1 MLCDTADT
9 EVFIMV
15 TNLEKLAQEA
25 KLASYTLASLSTVAK
40 NQALNAVADKLEEN
54 KELIFQENS
63 KDLEEAKSLLE
74 SGEINK
80 STFNRLKLDENKM
93 RDMIKGI
100 RDVKKL
106 EDPVNKK
113 LWAMGMDTGLDLY
126 RVSCPIGVIGV
137 IFEARPDVIPQI
149 CSLAIKSANAV
160 LLKGG
165 KEAHNTNTILVKLI
179 KEALEQADFPKEA
192 INLLYS
198 REDVAKMLSMD
209 KYIDLIIPRGG
220 NSLVQYIKS
229 NTKIPVM
236 GHADGICHIY
246 IDEQADVKKATDVCI
261 DAKTQ
266 YPSACNAVETILI
279 HESLLVNYLPQL
291 VIELEK
297 AQVEVRGCERCR
309 EFVPH
314 LKRATKED
322 WSTEYGDKI
331 VSIKAVRDIFD
342 AIAHINIY
350 GSGHTDCIISED
362 KQAVETFMNLVDS
375 AGVFAN
381 ASTRFADGYRYG
393 LGAEVGI
400 STAKTHARGPVGLEG
415 LVIYKYK
422 LYGAGQTVAPY
433 ADGKKTFIHQRII

>member
-1 MLCDTADT
+1 
-9 EVFIMV
+9 MV
-15 TNLEKLAQEA
+15 TTLETMAQNA
-25 KLASYTLASLSTVAK
+25 KLASYTLASLNSLTK
-40 NQALNAVADKLEEN
+40 DKALLAIADKLEQNKPLILEEN
-54 KELIFQENS
+54 K
-63 KDLEEAKSLLE
+63 KDLEEAKKLLE
-74 SGEINK
+74 SGEINQ
-80 STFNRLKLDENKM
+80 STYNRLKLDDNKM
-93 RDMIKGI
+93 RDMIQGI

-113 LWAMGMDTGLDLY
+113 LWAMGLDTGLDLY

-165 KEAHNTNTILVKLI
+165 KEAYHTNVILTKLI
-179 KEALEQADFPKEA
+179 KESLLDMEEIPQDA
-192 INLLYS
+192 INLFFS
-198 REDVAKMLSMD
+198 REDVTEMLTLD

-220 NSLVQYIKS
+220 NALVQYIKN

-246 IDEQADVKKATDVCI
+246 IDEQADVKKATDICI

-266 YPSACNAVETILI
+266 YPSACNAVETVLV
-279 HESLLVNYLPQL
+279 HESLLENYLPQL
-291 VIELEK
+291 VLEFEK
-297 AQVEVRGCERCR
+297 AGVKVKGCEKCK

-314 LKRATKED
+314 LEKATKED
-322 WSTEYGDKI
+322 WATEYGDKI
-331 VSIKAVRDIFD
+331 ISIKAVKDLFD
-342 AIAHINIY
+342 AVAHINIY

-362 KQAVETFMNLVDS
+362 KQAVDTFMNLVDS

-381 ASTRFADGYRYG
+381 VSTRFADGYRYG

-422 LYGAGQTVAPY
+422 LYGSGQTVAPY

>member
-1 MLCDTADT
+1 
-9 EVFIMV
+9 MV
-15 TNLEKLAQEA
+15 TDLETIAQNA
-25 KLASYTLASLSTVAK
+25 KLSSFTLASLSTLTK
-40 NQALNAVADKLEEN
+40 NQALQNIAKKLDEN
-54 KELIFQENS
+54 KIEILKENA
-63 KDLEEAKSLLE
+63 KDLEAAKKLLE
-74 SGEINK
+74 SGEINQ
-80 STFNRLKLDENKM
+80 STFNRLKLDDNKM
-93 RDMIKGI
+93 RDMVKGI
-100 RDVKKL
+100 EDVKRL

-113 LWAMGMDTGLDLY
+113 LWAMGLDTGMDLY

-149 CSLAIKSANAV
+149 CALAIKSANAV

-165 KEAHNTNTILVKLI
+165 KEAYNTNVILTKLI
-179 KEALEQADFPKEA
+179 KEALLETPEFPQDA
-192 INLLYS
+192 INLLFS
-198 REDVAKMLSMD
+198 REDVSKMLSLD

-220 NSLVQYIKS
+220 NSLVQYIKN

-246 IDEQADVKKATDVCI
+246 IDENADVKKATDICI
-261 DAKTQ
+261 DSKTQ
-266 YPSACNAVETILI
+266 YPSACNAVETILV
-279 HESLLVNYLPQL
+279 HESLLENYLPQL

-297 AQVEVRGCERCR
+297 AMVTVKGCAKCR

-314 LKRATKED
+314 LELAKKED
-322 WSTEYGDKI
+322 WSAEYGDKV
-331 VSIKAVRDIFD
+331 VSVKAVKDIFD
-342 AIAHINIY
+342 AVAHINVY

-362 KQAVETFMNLVDS
+362 KQCIETFMNLVDS

-400 STAKTHARGPVGLEG
+400 STSKTHARGPVGLDG

-422 LYGAGQTVAPY
+422 LYGSGQTVAPY

>member
-1 MLCDTADT
+1 M
-9 EVFIMV
+9 
-15 TNLEKLAQEA
+15 TNLEQMAQNA
-25 KLASYTLASLSTVAK
+25 KLASYTLSSLNTLTKDMVLLAI
-40 NQALNAVADKLEEN
+40 ADKLEQN
-54 KELIFQENS
+54 KDIIMQENQR
-63 KDLEEAKSLLE
+63 DLEEAKKMLDDGAISL
-74 SGEINK
+74 SV
-80 STFNRLKLDENKM
+80 FNRLKLDENKM
-93 RDMIKGI
+93 RDMIQGI
-100 RDVKKL
+100 RDVKRL

-113 LWAMGMDTGLDLY
+113 LWAMGLDTGLDLY

-149 CSLAIKSANAV
+149 CSLAIKSGNAV

-165 KEAHNTNTILVKLI
+165 KEAYYTNVILTKLI
-179 KEALEQADFPKEA
+179 KDTLDEFEQFPKNA
-192 INLLYS
+192 INLLFT
-198 REDVAKMLSMD
+198 RDDVAQMLKLD

-220 NSLVQYIKS
+220 NSLVQYVKE

-236 GHADGICHIY
+236 GHSDGICHIY
-246 IDEQADVKKATDVCI
+246 IDETADLKNAAEICV

-266 YPSACNAVETILI
+266 YPSACNAVETILV
-279 HESLLVNYLPQL
+279 HESLLENYLPQL
-291 VIELEK
+291 VLELEK
-297 AQVEVRGCERCR
+297 AKVTVKGCERCR

-314 LKRATKED
+314 LELATKDD
-322 WSTEYGDKI
+322 WSTEYGDKT
-331 VSIKAVRDIFD
+331 VSVKAVKDIFD
-342 AIAHINIY
+342 AIAHINVY
-350 GSGHTDCIISED
+350 GSGHTDCILSQDQQSID
-362 KQAVETFMNLVDS
+362 VFMNLVDS

-422 LYGAGQTVAPY
+422 LFGSGQIVAPY

>member
-1 MLCDTADT
+1 
-9 EVFIMV
+9 MV

-25 KLASYTLASLSTVAK
+25 KLASYTLASLSTLEK
-40 NQALNAVADKLEEN
+40 NQALKAVADKLEQN
-54 KELIFQENS
+54 QELILKENE
-63 KDLEEAKSLLE
+63 KDLQEAKSLLE
-74 SGEINK
+74 EGEINQ
-80 STFNRLKLDENKM
+80 STFNRLKLDDNKM

-100 RDVKKL
+100 RDVKRL

-126 RVSCPIGVIGV
+126 RVSCPVGVIGV

-179 KEALEQADFPKEA
+179 KEALDEIDFPQGS

-220 NSLVQYIKS
+220 NALVQYIKN

-246 IDEQADVKKATDVCI
+246 IDEAADVKKATDICI

-266 YPSACNAVETILI
+266 YPSACNAVETILV
-279 HESLLVNYLPQL
+279 HESLLENYLPQL

-297 AQVEVRGCERCR
+297 ARVEVRGCDRCR

-314 LKRATKED
+314 LKQATKED

-331 VSIKAVRDIFD
+331 VSIKAVKDIFD
-342 AIAHINIY
+342 AIAHINVY

-362 KQAVETFMNLVDS
+362 KQAIDTFMNLVDS
-375 AGVFAN
+375 AGVFSN

-400 STAKTHARGPVGLEG
+400 STSKTHARGPVGLEG

-422 LYGAGQTVAPY
+422 LFGSGQTVAPY